1 MNAARFEEDKFSY
14 IVGSILKLW
23 LRKLLFEESMCL
35 GESL

>member
-1 MNAARFEEDKFSY
+1 MNAARFEEGKFFY

-23 LRKLLFEESMCL
+23 LRKLLFEESVYL